1 MVDKYLEE
9 KSTIADVLSKW
20 EKYEAHGI
28 NPDGGSWQLLFKL
41 FSFYDPLNP
50 KLSVVEQKFLFEQ
63 AFESVMNRKFPADAE
78 TLNKLAALRM
88 QYVVGDYEEGA
99 YISDVVKVHPA
110 QQPQL
115 LSVSSGNTIVGTL
128 KKMGKA
134 VGTLR
139 GFGSRTLKRLKGG
152 TMKKKDGEP
161 TDEDIVIIKQEI
173 VMCWQQLKNMSVD
186 DARIAYMDI
195 IHSWNGY
202 GANLFDVEYV
212 QQTKNGW
219 PKELW
224 LAISLDGVGIF
235 PRNERECLAYYQY
248 ESVLSFGAPV
258 ANKYK
263 IMVDNVGSMLFETNM
278 VLEIA
283 KLMKE
288 YIKEIVT
295 RNK

>member
-1 MVDKYLEE
+1 MV
-9 KSTIADVLSKW
+9 
-20 EKYEAHGI
+20 
-28 NPDGGSWQLLFKL
+28 
-41 FSFYDPLNP
+41 
-50 KLSVVEQKFLFEQ
+50 
-63 AFESVMNRKFPADAE
+63 
-78 TLNKLAALRM
+78 KLAALRM

-110 QQPQL
+110 QQAQL
-115 LSVSSGNTIVGTL
+115 LGNSGTTLGVSSTL
-128 KKMGKA
+128 KKVATLAK
-134 VGTLR
+134 GTLR
-139 GFGSRTLKRLKGG
+139 GFGKNTLRRLKGG
-152 TMKKKDGEP
+152 TMKKKEGES
-161 TDEDIVIIKQEI
+161 DEEVNVIKGKIVEQ
-173 VMCWQQLKNMSVD
+173 WTQFKNMTPD
-186 DARIAYMDI
+186 DARIGYMDI

-202 GANLFDVEYV
+202 GSNLFEVE
-212 QQTKNGW
+212 QTSKKEW

-224 LAISLDGVGIF
+224 LAISLEGVGIF
-235 PRNERECLAYYQY
+235 PRNERRCLAFYRY